1 MDLYDVLGV
10 EPTASEEDIKKNY
23 RRLSLSYHP
32 DRLHNR
38 SVDDEAR
45 RAADRQWLRI
55 SAAYDVLGDGR
66 RRMVYDEL
74 GPAQFEAGLGLL
86 SPRVDT
92 ADKLRRAY
100 AKAQRRAA
108 EREHEARC
116 RLQGSLVLS
125 CSVADV
131 VQPGDPSTPLR
142 QRAPPARTSVA
153 MSEEMSLQ
161 LDKRNTLVVASQ
173 LLTKSGLGGST
184 LRLGFRRQL
193 SRHSTLEALSAVDG
207 SPKAL
212 SLTCSRRISRHSTA
226 SASATLLA
234 AGVGGA
240 AGPLPKVG
248 SLSLKVSRQLTR
260 RTTGELQLS
269 LDDGVATSLALRL
282 VRAPRQPPPP
292 QPPPQAEAAEAAPAA
307 AAPAAAAPAAA
318 APASLGGVIERR
330 CSDAHAALRQAVDAT
345 RARLR
350 RRLGRATAD
359 ATLRRDGPRCA
370 ASVGWRHS
378 RRSRSKVTLSA
389 PLLLGGGGGGDGGG
403 GGGGDGGPS
412 AISLTLATERAI
424 SLESGSRFGIALSIS
439 PRGID
444 LKLRIQRHNQRL
456 LVPLHIADSATAVI
470 ALMAAAVPAALLAA
484 ARVAVV
490 EPRKRRVGAEEAEAA
505 GKEEVAAAR
514 TAADARR
521 LAAAE
526 ARLISREAA
535 QRALEERA
543 CGGLL
548 IREAYYGDVAAA
560 RAAAA
565 DGGGGDGDES
575 DEGGSGGR
583 WLDVRIALQHA
594 VVDSALR
601 LPAASKAGLRGFA
614 PVEGDAPRLWIAYEL
629 AGVAC
634 EAEAADAEAVSIGA
648 VR

>member
-23 RRLSLSYHP
+23 RRLSLSSHP

-100 AKAQRRAA
+100 VKAQRRAA

-282 VRAPRQPPPP
+282 VRAPRKPPPP
-292 QPPPQAEAAEAAPAA
+292 QPPPQAEGSDAAPAPRRPPPRRRRSA
-307 AAPAAAAPAAA
+307 VSSSAVAPTRT
-318 APASLGGVIERR
+318 LR
-330 CSDAHAALRQAVDAT
+330 CDKRWT
-345 RARLR
+345 RRARLR
-350 RRLGRATAD
+350 RRWA
-359 ATLRRDGPRCA
+359 RDGGRDAAPR
-370 ASVGWRHS
+370 
-378 RRSRSKVTLSA
+378 
-389 PLLLGGGGGGDGGG
+389 
-403 GGGGDGGPS
+403 
-412 AISLTLATERAI
+412 
-424 SLESGSRFGIALSIS
+424 
-439 PRGID
+439 
-444 LKLRIQRHNQRL
+444 
-456 LVPLHIADSATAVI
+456 
-470 ALMAAAVPAALLAA
+470 
-484 ARVAVV
+484 
-490 EPRKRRVGAEEAEAA
+490 
-505 GKEEVAAAR
+505 
-514 TAADARR
+514 
-521 LAAAE
+521 
-526 ARLISREAA
+526 
-535 QRALEERA
+535 
-543 CGGLL
+543 
-548 IREAYYGDVAAA
+548 
-560 RAAAA
+560 RAAAPRRSA
-565 DGGGGDGDES
+565 GATRGARDRGHAERAAPPRRRR
-575 DEGGSGGR
+575 R
-583 WLDVRIALQHA
+583 W
-594 VVDSALR
+594 
-601 LPAASKAGLRGFA
+601 
-614 PVEGDAPRLWIAYEL
+614 
-629 AGVAC
+629 
-634 EAEAADAEAVSIGA
+634 
-648 VR
+648 